1 MCGCA
6 DVRMLAL
13 IRRSGRMGADVTMHP
28 DSYRDAEVRM
38 KKTFSINNKCS
49 QLIMSTFLF
58 LQYASH

>member
-28 DSYRDAEVRM
+28 DSYRDAEVR
-38 KKTFSINNKCS
+38 
-49 QLIMSTFLF
+49 
-58 LQYASH
+58 